1 MSNLFRLLPPNSGSQ
16 ACSSSSSP
24 FCTFFSTFGPVS
36 TTRHSP
42 RHQDD
47 NPKWVSSYSDQE
59 KGEGWAERD
68 EGASEKHSSPHDWA
82 AGEGREPRPRK
93 AKGSC
98 APRGSPRGARTQP
111 QEGRGAMSPPDPG
124 EGEGGVPK
132 PRTKVRPTSS
142 TEAEEGTTPGRCPMA
157 TSHLIPTPGRPMNT
171 WWGGTA
177 EAGSWRHGLLGVV
190 VSHPQ
195 SPPLGAGSGF
205 RRVGWSLGPIRTM
218 IPGFAGALATV
229 SFLSVEKG
237 DSHPTYY

>member
-1 MSNLFRLLPPNSGSQ
+1 
-16 ACSSSSSP
+16 
-24 FCTFFSTFGPVS
+24 
-36 TTRHSP
+36 
-42 RHQDD
+42 
-47 NPKWVSSYSDQE
+47 
-59 KGEGWAERD
+59 
-68 EGASEKHSSPHDWA
+68 
-82 AGEGREPRPRK
+82 
-93 AKGSC
+93 
-98 APRGSPRGARTQP
+98 
-111 QEGRGAMSPPDPG
+111 
-124 EGEGGVPK
+124 
-132 PRTKVRPTSS
+132 
-142 TEAEEGTTPGRCPMA
+142 
-157 TSHLIPTPGRPMNT
+157 MNT